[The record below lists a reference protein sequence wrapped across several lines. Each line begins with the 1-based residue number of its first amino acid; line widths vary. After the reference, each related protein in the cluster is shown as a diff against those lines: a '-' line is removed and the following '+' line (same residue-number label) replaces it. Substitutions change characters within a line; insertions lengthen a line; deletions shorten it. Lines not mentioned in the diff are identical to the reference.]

1 MKKATNFVLVLT
13 ICISMNSCFRQKSGF
28 FEKMPTSFLTDSLTV
43 QNDLFESINIQHT
56 NGDEIKF
63 DAGDYCNVIPFC
75 GFLMAKNGTIYYK
88 KDKTSEYRPYLKLGV
103 SKFDTTHFVY
113 SNSRIDNVV
122 AMGKMMDSIFKDSI
136 HYFQLLPVQSGSPHH
151 NSYVRYV
158 AIKNGG
164 IRYLTFKTYS
174 KDYTILLKNYPKVVW
189 SSQ

>member
-1 MKKATNFVLVLT
+1 MLFHFADFSWPKTVLFT
-13 ICISMNSCFRQKSGF
+13 I
-28 FEKMPTSFLTDSLTV
+28 
-43 QNDLFESINIQHT
+43 
-56 NGDEIKF
+56 
-63 DAGDYCNVIPFC
+63 
-75 GFLMAKNGTIYYK
+75 K
-88 KDKTSEYRPYLKLGV
+88 KDKTNEYRPYLKLGV